1 MLDELLIPASFVLAI
16 DQESKNLVLARFG
29 QAKPS
34 QSPVGWK
41 QRLRPPLLN
50 TTIALGLI
58 HDRRTLLVVLAFA
71 SPGAIALIFHAP
83 V

>member
-16 DQESKNLVLARFG
+16 DQASKNLVLARFG

-34 QSPVGWK
+34 QSAVGWK
-41 QRLRPPLLN
+41 QRLRPLLN

-58 HDRRTLLVVLAFA
+58 HDRRTLLVVLGFA